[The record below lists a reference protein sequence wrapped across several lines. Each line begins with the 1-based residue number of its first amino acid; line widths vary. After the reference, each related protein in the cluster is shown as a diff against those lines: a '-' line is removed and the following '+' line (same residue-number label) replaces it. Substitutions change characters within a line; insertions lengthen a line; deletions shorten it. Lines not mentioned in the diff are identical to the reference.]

1 MESTI
6 VKKKR
11 TMRRRKPK
19 SLFNNLPII
28 LQTEIF
34 RKLYMKEK
42 SNAMCVS
49 HSWRNLILTTTLPTK
64 NPLDPLTEAVIS
76 PSPYMDIEQLF
87 NWCSLV
93 MGCRIGPKNL
103 IDTCNGLLLFCHK
116 DGQADNIVHGVY
128 HYYVM
133 NPVTKQCVAVPK
145 PVPKPVGQTSG
156 GYSYAALAYDN
167 EESWF
172 FKIVRFQGH
181 RHINIFSS
189 MTGIWTTLTI
199 YFPEYINDSFW
210 VKKSVYLKCS
220 IYRLSSSGHLLR
232 IKVDPQENVSKQT
245 EVIELHPNCLFDDS
259 HRKISLRDGK
269 IFLVLSRG
277 VKFMCFELIECVTD
291 GVSTYTWH
299 MNLSKENKKLL
310 PFNTNG
316 EFLSI
321 CPSNDMAFFKIK
333 NLIYFYLYSL
343 NGNNNKEIGIGMV
356 RQNRIVFD
364 YIRTCGQ
371 QLFECFIPFACGLE
385 KENKRKFQRLFVP
398 K

>member
-42 SNAMCVS
+42 SNVMCVS

-64 NPLDPLTEAVIS
+64 NPLDPLTEAIIS

-93 MGCRIGPKNL
+93 MGCRIEPKNL

-145 PVPKPVGQTSG
+145 PVGQTSG

-189 MTGIWTTLTI
+189 MTG
-199 YFPEYINDSFW
+199 
-210 VKKSVYLKCS
+210 
-220 IYRLSSSGHLLR
+220 HLLR
-232 IKVDPQENVSKQT
+232 IKIDPQENVSKQA

-259 HRKISLRDGK
+259 QRKISLRDGK

-277 VKFMCFELIECVTD
+277 VKFMCFELIECVTE

-299 MNLSKENKKLL
+299 MNLSKENQKLL

-316 EFLSI
+316 ELLSI

-333 NLIYFYLYSL
+333 KLIYFYLYSL
-343 NGNNNKEIGIGMV
+343 NGNNGKEIGMV
-356 RQNRIVFD
+356 RKNRIVFE

-385 KENKRKFQRLFVP
+385 KENRRKFQRLFVP

>member
-189 MTGIWTTLTI
+189 MT
-199 YFPEYINDSFW
+199 
-210 VKKSVYLKCS
+210 V
-220 IYRLSSSGHLLR
+220 
-232 IKVDPQENVSKQT
+232 
-245 EVIELHPNCLFDDS
+245 
-259 HRKISLRDGK
+259 
-269 IFLVLSRG
+269 
-277 VKFMCFELIECVTD
+277 
-291 GVSTYTWH
+291 
-299 MNLSKENKKLL
+299 
-310 PFNTNG
+310 
-316 EFLSI
+316 
-321 CPSNDMAFFKIK
+321 
-333 NLIYFYLYSL
+333 
-343 NGNNNKEIGIGMV
+343 
-356 RQNRIVFD
+356 
-364 YIRTCGQ
+364 
-371 QLFECFIPFACGLE
+371 
-385 KENKRKFQRLFVP
+385 
-398 K
+398 